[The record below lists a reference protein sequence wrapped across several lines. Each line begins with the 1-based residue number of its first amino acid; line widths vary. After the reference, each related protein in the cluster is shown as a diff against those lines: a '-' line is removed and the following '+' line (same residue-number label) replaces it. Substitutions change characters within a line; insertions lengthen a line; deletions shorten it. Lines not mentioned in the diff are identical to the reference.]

1 MNQMMKQL
9 GINVEEI
16 EGVEEVV
23 IRTATKDY
31 VFSKAE
37 VTIMTTQGQKTYQV
51 TGMPRIVEKAGGTA
65 SAAKA
70 SAPAPPP
77 SAPVTLEIAEEDV
90 RLVAEQTGRP
100 PHEARKALEAT
111 RGDIAEAILRL
122 QG

>member
-16 EGVEEVV
+16 DGVEEVV

-31 VFSKAE
+31 VFEKAE

-51 TGMPRIVEKAGGTA
+51 TGNPRVVAKSGASTA
-65 SAAKA
+65 APK
-70 SAPAPPP
+70 APAAAPP
-77 SAPVTLEIAEEDV
+77 APVRLEISEEDI

-100 PHEARKALEAT
+100 PSEAKKALEAT
-111 RGDIAEAILRL
+111 NGDIAEAILKL
-122 QG
+122 QP